1 MTISLQI
8 SKYIENSKL
17 NGRICRWNKQ
27 VIYVYITTISAP
39 VANKDFYYFQVKKGM
54 ENWNIALKTC
64 GINLRFDIANTPDYA
79 DVVVH
84 WTKVGRVFEGM
95 CKYPGIINGE
105 FKKISID
112 IGLKNEYSGK
122 NTTDESIFFVIMHE
136 LGHALGLG
144 HGIDVDD
151 VMYVPHQKNI
161 ANPSENDL
169 YVLKYI
175 YSDKF

>member
-1 MTISLQI
+1 MTVSLQI

-39 VANKDFYYFQVKKGM
+39 VANKDFYYFQVNKGM

-95 CKYPGIINGE
+95 CKYPGIVNGE
-105 FKKISID
+105 FKKISI
-112 IGLKNEYSGK
+112 
-122 NTTDESIFFVIMHE
+122 
-136 LGHALGLG
+136 
-144 HGIDVDD
+144 DD

-161 ANPSENDL
+161 STPGPNDL

-175 YSDKF
+175 YSN

>member
-1 MTISLQI
+1 MTVSLQI

-27 VIYVYITTISAP
+27 VIYVYITAISAP

-95 CKYPGIINGE
+95 CKYPGIVNGE
-105 FKKISID
+105 FKKISK
-112 IGLKNEYSGK
+112 GLDMELMLMILCMFRIRR
-122 NTTDESIFFVIMHE
+122 IFQPRVQM
-136 LGHALGLG
+136 
-144 HGIDVDD
+144 
-151 VMYVPHQKNI
+151 
-161 ANPSENDL
+161 
-169 YVLKYI
+169 I
-175 YSDKF
+175 YMC